1 MLPQGLAGGG
11 VGPGL
16 RGLGRGAW
24 GVGCVSWAICE
35 ELPPEPGSGPLLS
48 ACWVV
53 GLARPRPLGKTLPS
67 SWTSFHPGVDRA
79 QAPLTDA
86 TPGSQGGL
94 RTGGVCGG

>member
-53 GLARPRPLGKTLPS
+53 WQGQGLLVKR
-67 SWTSFHPGVDRA
+67 FHP
-79 QAPLTDA
+79 
-86 TPGSQGGL
+86 PGPPSTQVW
-94 RTGGVCGG
+94 TGHRRP